1 MKQREVIM
9 EQNIWT
15 PVTVECVVE
24 ESSHTYYISKFEAAG
39 GASNLLN
46 CFSPIKATQG
56 ASPGKVPPLCGKQ
69 HLLAVSPA
77 EDEAVWG
84 FDGAFSFKL

>member
-56 ASPGKVPPLCGKQ
+56 ASSGKVPPAG
-69 HLLAVSPA
+69 
-77 EDEAVWG
+77 DEAVWG